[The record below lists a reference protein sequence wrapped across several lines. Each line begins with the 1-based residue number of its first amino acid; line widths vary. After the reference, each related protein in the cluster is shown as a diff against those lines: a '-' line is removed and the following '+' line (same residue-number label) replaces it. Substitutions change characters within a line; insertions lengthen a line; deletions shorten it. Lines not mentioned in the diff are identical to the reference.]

1 VANNDTYGATEDTVL
16 TVGAAQGVLA
26 NDTAPDGGKAAV
38 AGQIATAQGGTVAL
52 KADGSFTYTPKV
64 DFFGSD
70 SFSYTAFDSDGDTA
84 TGTVTLNVQD
94 VPETNPP
101 PPTSQLP
108 GIAVGTTQLETLA
121 LNKFTLVSLSSAQG
135 GQAVENRNK
144 DVEATAKGTFT
155 GQNGTYKVK
164 VAYYDESDG
173 ASPMGIRVNGA
184 TAASWIADKQ
194 LGSTG
199 SDSKTLTFY
208 EAQLNLTQGSTLE
221 IYGTRKD
228 AELVRIDYIAV
239 SDWQMIA

>member
-1 VANNDTYGATEDTVL
+1 
-16 TVGAAQGVLA
+16 
-26 NDTAPDGGKAAV
+26 
-38 AGQIATAQGGTVAL
+38 VAL

-70 SFSYTAFDSDGDTA
+70 SFSYTAFDTDGDSA
-84 TGTVTLNVQD
+84 IGTVTLNVQD
-94 VPETNPP
+94 APDTNPP
-101 PPTSQLP
+101 PPATAFP
-108 GIAVGTTQLETLA
+108 AIAVGTTQVEALA
-121 LNKFTLVSLSSAQG
+121 LNKFTLVSLSTAQG

-199 SDSKTLTFY
+199 SDAKTLTFY

-228 AELVRIDYIAV
+228 AELVRIDHIAV
-239 SDWQMIA
+239 SDWQMIV